1 MSFGSN
7 IWCSRFLFTSQCDF
21 SRNHT
26 TLKQSDLNLRQIV
39 TSSAAFTC
47 AMHNLLGFTL
57 SSHSWRFQWT
67 IFPWKGGP
75 FPNYIYVCFV
85 CNLYSYSDIAHEKSL
100 WIHGISHDIPRTK
113 LWGLAMVYPT
123 ESSLP
128 IGKQQMV
135 NTGNCTTQWTHCCDL
150 TLKLRHIAKHLTNS
164 RAWAKRMANFR
175 ASLYKN

>member
-1 MSFGSN
+1 MWFFQKSHDSETIRFKPETNRDFFGSVYLCHAQST
-7 IWCSRFLFTSQCDF
+7 WFHFKF
-21 SRNHT
+21 SLMAIPVDHFSMERRT
-26 TLKQSDLNLRQIV
+26 
-39 TSSAAFTC
+39 
-47 AMHNLLGFTL
+47 
-57 SSHSWRFQWT
+57 
-67 IFPWKGGP
+67 FPKL
-75 FPNYIYVCFV
+75 YLCIV

-113 LWGLAMVYPT
+113 LWGLAMVHPT

-150 TLKLRHIAKHLTNS
+150 ALKLRHIAKHLTNS